1 VVPGT
6 SAVTDAIRRKRVGNW
21 HNLGCVRD
29 LTTPLSNAARG
40 SVLTAPA
47 VMAAGDP
54 GSTRL
59 VYAMVAGLTVIGIAL
74 VLLGIWLF
82 RQTRYDPPVLAPLE
96 RMGDRDWRRQ
106 RDPATQR
113 RVLDEVR
120 PEGAQ
125 PFRPESSP
133 PTIDEEFDLPE
144 RPVASMSD
152 LAPPEADSRS
162 QTPQGIVRLDA
173 IGLDE
178 DEVSEVEG
186 EGAEEALDDVEAA
199 ADGGGAADGENAADG
214 VEVTDVESAPDGVEE
229 SDEAEDSSDADDR

>member
-1 VVPGT
+1 
-6 SAVTDAIRRKRVGNW
+6 VTEAIRRKRVGNW

-29 LTTPLSNAARG
+29 LTTPLSNAARS
-40 SVLTAPA
+40 SVLTAP
-47 VMAAGDP
+47 VVVSAGDP

-59 VYAMVAGLTVIGIAL
+59 VYAMVAGLTVIGVAL
-74 VLLGIWLF
+74 VLLAIWLL

-133 PTIDEEFDLPE
+133 PSIDEEFDLPA

-152 LAPPEADSRS
+152 LAAPEADSRS

-173 IGLDE
+173 IGLDD
-178 DEVSEVEG
+178 DEGTQVEG
-186 EGAEEALDDVEAA
+186 DAFEGEAVEGAGVQEPAVEV
-199 ADGGGAADGENAADG
+199 GAAADG
-214 VEVTDVESAPDGVEE
+214 VEVPDVDGAADVAEV
-229 SDEAEDSSDADDR
+229 SDGAEDSSDVDDR